1 MVDIESEKMVNDELR
16 KEVKS
21 TEINTLEWYDF
32 VGLLADIIPTLH
44 GGGRKATEDLLDMC
58 HLGPESRVLDIG
70 CGGGQTACKIAR
82 EYGSQV
88 VGIDISEVMISK
100 AKERARAQNL
110 EEKVEFRVAD
120 VFKLPFGDG
129 SFDVALFESVLTP
142 LPGIKK
148 DAMKETMRV
157 IKQGGLIGANESF
170 LYASAPAELLELVDD
185 HPAVPGGMFTPEK
198 LRGLFEDSGLQVV
211 EVSEVRSSEA
221 PSVAREM
228 SVLGIL
234 SFMLK
239 SYWKMLYKMLTD
251 PRFRRAQKIDDRLT
265 KILKDH
271 GGYVLIVGQKPQRA
285 R

>member
-1 MVDIESEKMVNDELR
+1 
-16 KEVKS
+16 
-21 TEINTLEWYDF
+21 
-32 VGLLADIIPTLH
+32 
-44 GGGRKATEDLLDMC
+44 
-58 HLGPESRVLDIG
+58 
-70 CGGGQTACKIAR
+70 
-82 EYGSQV
+82 
-88 VGIDISEVMISK
+88 
-100 AKERARAQNL
+100 
-110 EEKVEFRVAD
+110 
-120 VFKLPFGDG
+120 
-129 SFDVALFESVLTP
+129 
-142 LPGIKK
+142 
-148 DAMKETMRV
+148 
-157 IKQGGLIGANESF
+157 
-170 LYASAPAELLELVDD
+170 
-185 HPAVPGGMFTPEK
+185 MFTPEK